1 MRRPQRDAEP
11 AGWVS
16 KAGNNSTDPHYDR
29 VASLVSMQQLSRYTV
44 GEEMCVPSPRKRARE
59 KRYAQSAMGV
69 VLSGSFEYR
78 AQNGAATAVPGTV
91 ILGNRAEYFRC
102 QPKDGSGNRRQVVQ
116 FRQDFLN
123 EVADSCGLTA
133 ARFHVAAIPPG
144 RFSGA
149 VFGAMRRL
157 ALNNEGREEAACEL
171 AEAALRANQCG
182 TAPASVSAR
191 NQQRVLSI
199 VRHLERYYHEPWPLK
214 SMANLA
220 RLSPCYFLRVFRTV
234 TGQSPTQYVL
244 NARLR
249 AAANDLL
256 TTRAPVSEIALR
268 TGFNDISHFNASFRS
283 VFGSSPTHW
292 RLR

>member
-1 MRRPQRDAEP
+1 
-11 AGWVS
+11 
-16 KAGNNSTDPHYDR
+16 
-29 VASLVSMQQLSRYTV
+29 
-44 GEEMCVPSPRKRARE
+44 MCTPSPRKRVLE
-59 KRYAQSAMGV
+59 KRYAQPAMGV

-102 QPKDGSGNRRQVVQ
+102 HPKDCVGNRRQVVR

-123 EVADSCGLTA
+123 EVAEGCGLAA
-133 ARFHVAAIPPG
+133 ARFQVAAIPPG

-157 ALNNEGREEAACEL
+157 ALNKEDHEEAAYEL
-171 AEAALRANQCG
+171 AEAALHLNLNPSGAAP
-182 TAPASVSAR
+182 TAVSLR
-191 NQQRVLSI
+191 NQERVLSI
-199 VRHLERYYHEPWPLK
+199 VRHLERYYHEPCSLR

-234 TGQSPTQYVL
+234 TGQSPTQYVM

-268 TGFNDISHFNASFRS
+268 IGFNDISHFNASFRS
-283 VFGSSPTHW
+283 VFGRSPTRW

>member
-1 MRRPQRDAEP
+1 
-11 AGWVS
+11 V
-16 KAGNNSTDPHYDR
+16 
-29 VASLVSMQQLSRYTV
+29 
-44 GEEMCVPSPRKRARE
+44 RE
-59 KRYAQSAMGV
+59 KRYAQPAVGV

-91 ILGNRAEYFRC
+91 ILGNRAECFRC
-102 QPKDGSGNRRQVVQ
+102 HPRDGSGNRRQVVHFDQ
-116 FRQDFLN
+116 EFLN
-123 EVADSCGLTA
+123 DVAEGCGLA
-133 ARFHVAAIPPG
+133 KARFHVAAIPPG

-157 ALNNEGREEAACEL
+157 ALDKEDHEEAAYDL
-171 AEAALRANQCG
+171 AEAALLANRCG
-182 TAPASVSAR
+182 TAPTTVSTR

-214 SMANLA
+214 TMASLA
-220 RLSPCYFLRVFRTV
+220 RLSPCYFLRIFRTV
-234 TGQSPTQYVL
+234 TGQSPTQYVM

-256 TTRAPVSEIALR
+256 TSRAPVSEIALK

-283 VFGSSPTHW
+283 VFGRSPTHW
-292 RLR
+292 RTR

>member
-1 MRRPQRDAEP
+1 V
-11 AGWVS
+11 GWVS
-16 KAGNNSTDPHYDR
+16 KAGNKSTGSHADR
-29 VASLVSMQQLSRYTV
+29 VASLASMQQFSRYAV
-44 GEEMCVPSPRKRARE
+44 SEEMCIPSPRKGARE
-59 KRYAQSAMGV
+59 KRYVQSAMGV
-69 VLSGSFEYR
+69 VLSGSFEYHG
-78 AQNGAATAVPGTV
+78 QNGAATAVPGTV

-102 QPKDGSGNRRQVVQ
+102 HPKDGMGNRRQVVQ
-116 FRQDFLN
+116 FRQDFLD

-157 ALNNEGREEAACEL
+157 ALNKADHEEAACEL
-171 AEAALRANQCG
+171 AQAALHANQSG
-182 TAPASVSAR
+182 TPPSAVSMR
-191 NQQRVLSI
+191 NQERVLSI

-214 SMANLA
+214 SMADLA

-234 TGQSPTQYVL
+234 TGQSPTQYL
-244 NARLR
+244 MNARLR

>member
-1 MRRPQRDAEP
+1 
-11 AGWVS
+11 
-16 KAGNNSTDPHYDR
+16 
-29 VASLVSMQQLSRYTV
+29 MQQFPRYAV
-44 GEEMCVPSPRKRARE
+44 GEQMCIPSPHHGVRE

-91 ILGNRAEYFRC
+91 ILGNCAEYFC
-102 QPKDGSGNRRQVVQ
+102 CHPKDGIGNRRQVVQ

-133 ARFHVAAIPPG
+133 ARFQVAAIPPG

-157 ALNNEGREEAACEL
+157 ALNKEDQEAAYEL
-171 AEAALRANQCG
+171 AEGALHANQAARPQ
-182 TAPASVSAR
+182 TPVSVR
-191 NQQRVLSI
+191 NQERVLSV

-234 TGQSPTQYVL
+234 TGQSPTQYVM

>member
-1 MRRPQRDAEP
+1 MVKFA
-11 AGWVS
+11 
-16 KAGNNSTDPHYDR
+16 
-29 VASLVSMQQLSRYTV
+29 RYTV
-44 GEEMCVPSPRKRARE
+44 CEETCTPSPRKRVPE
-59 KRYAQSAMGV
+59 KRYQQSAMGV

-78 AQNGAATAVPGTV
+78 AQNGTATAVPGTL

-102 QPKDGSGNRRQVVQ
+102 HPKDSIGNRRQVVH

-123 EVADSCGLTA
+123 EVAAL
-133 ARFHVAAIPPG
+133 PPG
-144 RFSGA
+144 RFSGG
-149 VFGAMRRL
+149 VFGAMRRM
-157 ALNNEGREEAACEL
+157 ALHNEGHEEAAYEL
-171 AEAALRANQCG
+171 AEAALHADHPG
-182 TAPASVSAR
+182 ALSTMVSTR

-199 VRHLERYYHEPWPLK
+199 VRHLERNYHEPWPLK
-214 SMANLA
+214 ALADLA

-234 TGQSPTQYVL
+234 TGQSPTQYVMS
-244 NARLR
+244 ARLR

-256 TTRAPVSEIALR
+256 TTRAPVAEIALL

>member
-1 MRRPQRDAEP
+1 MLQF
-11 AGWVS
+11 
-16 KAGNNSTDPHYDR
+16 
-29 VASLVSMQQLSRYTV
+29 SRYTV
-44 GEEMCVPSPRKRARE
+44 GEEVCIPSPRKHVRE
-59 KRYAQSAMGV
+59 KRYVQPAMGV

-91 ILGNRAEYFRC
+91 ILGNHAEYFRC
-102 QPKDGSGNRRQVVQ
+102 HPRDGMGNRRQVVR
-116 FRQDFLN
+116 FRQEFLN
-123 EVADSCGLTA
+123 DVAASCGLAA
-133 ARFHVAAIPPG
+133 ARFQVAAIPPG

-157 ALNNEGREEAACEL
+157 ALNKEDREEAAYEL
-171 AEAALRANQCG
+171 AEAALLANQSG
-182 TAPASVSAR
+182 MVPTAVSMR

-214 SMANLA
+214 AMANLA

-234 TGQSPTQYVL
+234 TGQSPTQYVM

-283 VFGSSPTHW
+283 VFGRSPTRW
-292 RLR
+292 RTR

>member
-1 MRRPQRDAEP
+1 MGRRRADLPEERANNP
-11 AGWVS
+11 GNKAAGS
-16 KAGNNSTDPHYDR
+16 HCDR
-29 VASLVSMQQLSRYTV
+29 VGSLPWMQQFSRYTV
-44 GEEMCVPSPRKRARE
+44 GEEICIPSPRKRVPE
-59 KRYAQSAMGV
+59 KRYLQPAMGV
-69 VLSGSFEYR
+69 VLSGCFEYR

-102 QPKDGSGNRRQVVQ
+102 HARDCVGNRRQVVR
-116 FRQDFLN
+116 FHQDFLN
-123 EVADSCGLTA
+123 DVADSCGLAA
-133 ARFHVAAIPPG
+133 ARFQVAAIPPG

-157 ALNNEGREEAACEL
+157 ALNKEDHEEAAYEL
-171 AEAALRANQCG
+171 AEAALHANQSG
-182 TAPASVSAR
+182 TGPTTVSVR

-199 VRHLERYYHEPWPLK
+199 VRHLERYYHQPWPLK

-220 RLSPCYFLRVFRTV
+220 RLSPCYFLRIFRRV
-234 TGQSPTQYVL
+234 TGQSPTQYVM

-249 AAANDLL
+249 AAADDLL

-283 VFGSSPTHW
+283 VFGRSPTHW